1 MITFIEKHPQPV
13 QATILLFR
21 QFKAQVSKTTI
32 SNVLQQHPNYPSIL
46 SISETLNYWN
56 VENVILNTSVE
67 KLKELPLPFITLLK
81 GNENIFITVTQV
93 SDSYVSYYSQINKK
107 LITQEHNK
115 FITLWKPVV
124 LLAEPDK
131 PIIEKNFSLIK
142 RKEFFKKIKVSTII
156 FATLALILASLFYKF
171 YVGNINYNTLTS
183 SFYLIIIKILGVI
196 VTSFLLWYEIDKN
209 NPLLKQICTAG
220 TKTNCNAILSGK
232 NAKILGISW
241 SEIGFFYFST
251 GLLILL
257 VGSNLP
263 IILNLLAWVNL
274 VVIPYTIFSVYY
286 QWKVAKQWCVLCL
299 AVQFLLI
306 VELIVSLFTKQLI
319 SFNNDELI
327 PILLNA
333 QILVSLILPM
343 LVWYFIKPSLL
354 AVQEVKQI
362 KRELNRLKY
371 DSHIFNTILQKQ
383 KQITVSTNG
392 LGICLGNIEASHT
405 IIKVCNP
412 YCGPCAKAHPELE
425 DLMRNNPNVKIQI
438 IFTTTNGENN
448 LAQKPAKHLLAIA
461 ENSDSNI
468 IHQAFDDW
476 YLADKKDY
484 NQFAKKYPLENTL
497 NNQNQKLENMSQWCK
512 AMQID
517 FTPTIFINGY
527 QMPHVYTVADL
538 KYLLA

>member
-1 MITFIEKHPQPV
+1 M
-13 QATILLFR
+13 
-21 QFKAQVSKTTI
+21 
-32 SNVLQQHPNYPSIL
+32 
-46 SISETLNYWN
+46 
-56 VENVILNTSVE
+56 
-67 KLKELPLPFITLLK
+67 
-81 GNENIFITVTQV
+81 
-93 SDSYVSYYSQINKK
+93 
-107 LITQEHNK
+107 
-115 FITLWKPVV
+115 
-124 LLAEPDK
+124 
-131 PIIEKNFSLIK
+131 
-142 RKEFFKKIKVSTII
+142 
-156 FATLALILASLFYKF
+156 
-171 YVGNINYNTLTS
+171 
-183 SFYLIIIKILGVI
+183 
-196 VTSFLLWYEIDKN
+196 
-209 NPLLKQICTAG
+209 
-220 TKTNCNAILSGK
+220 
-232 NAKILGISW
+232 
-241 SEIGFFYFST
+241 
-251 GLLILL
+251 
-257 VGSNLP
+257 
-263 IILNLLAWVNL
+263 AWVNL

-333 QILVSLILPM
+333 QIFVSLVLPM
-343 LVWYFIKPSLL
+343 LVWYFFKPSLL
-354 AVQEVKQI
+354 AVQEAKQI

-371 DSHIFNTILQKQ
+371 DSHIFNTLLQKQ

-438 IFTTTNGENN
+438 IFTTTNSENN
-448 LAQKPAKHLLAIA
+448 LAQKPVKHLLAIA

-468 IHQAFDDW
+468 IHQALDDW

-512 AMQID
+512 AIQID

-538 KYLLA
+538 KYILA